1 VTKLSAADLAKAID
15 RLADAT
21 GENPVAYDT
30 GTGGAVDMSRT
41 SDHRAMDKR
50 KNKFN
55 AQPVIVN
62 DVLFASKAESLR
74 HPQLQLL
81 ENAGIISELEL
92 QPKFVLQE
100 SFRDAQG
107 RQHRAITYTADYS
120 YLQDRQRVVE
130 DVKGGKATQTQ
141 QFAIRWK
148 WVIKQNPSIRFELV
162 GAKK

>member
-1 VTKLSAADLAKAID
+1 MTKLSARELTSAIA

-21 GENPVAYDT
+21 GENPVVSDT
-30 GTGGAVDMSRT
+30 GSAVDMTRT
-41 SDHRAMDKR
+41 AEHRAMDVKR
-50 KNKFN
+50 KSKFN
-55 AQPVIVN
+55 AQPVTVDN
-62 DVLFASKAESLR
+62 VVFASKAESRR
-74 HPQLQLL
+74 HLQLQLL
-81 ENAGIISELEL
+81 ENAGMISELEL

-107 RQHRAITYTADYS
+107 RQHRAITFTADYS

-148 WVIKQNPSIRFELV
+148 WVIKLNPFIRFEII
-162 GAKK
+162 GEEK